1 LEEESV
7 LTRRVGRRSLLAS
20 GAALGAG
27 AVLAACAAPAAPTAT
42 TAPSKPVEP
51 AKPAAEPTKPAAAA
65 PAAAPTNTPAAA
77 PSVAPGAAPTKPAEA
92 AKPAA
97 EPTKPAAAP
106 AAAGAGRGASGTL
119 KVLYWQGPT
128 ILNAALAV
136 GTKDNHA
143 SRISNEPLMN
153 FDAQGNM
160 VPVLAAEVPSK
171 ANGGLSEDGKT
182 VTYKLKKDVK
192 WADGKPFTA
201 DDVVFTFQFITD
213 KETASTQVGYYLE
226 LDKVEAV
233 DPATVKLTFKQPAP
247 GWYVPFVGEGG
258 QVLPKHALEQF
269 RGAKSREAP
278 FNLKAFG
285 TGAFM
290 TDSFKPG
297 DSVVWVA
304 NPNFRD
310 PNKPGYAKIEMKG
323 GGDAVSAARAV
334 FQTGEYDFAWNLQV
348 EWQVLEELQKGGK
361 GTLLTLP
368 GIGVEQIYFNMT
380 DPNTE
385 VDGEKSS
392 LKTKHPF
399 LTDKRVREALSLA
412 IDRATMAK
420 QLYGETGD
428 ATTNVLTTPP
438 AMSSK
443 NTKWEYSLEKA
454 NKLLDDAGYKKGANN
469 MRTTPDGKPMKM
481 VLSTSINSLRQKEQA
496 LIKDGWNKI
505 GVDVELKAVDAGVY
519 FASDPGKPDTINHMY
534 WDAAMY
540 TSTFTS
546 PYPQSYM
553 KSWYSGDVS
562 RDVSQKANNW
572 SGTNRNRWIS
582 DAYNKAYEGALK
594 ELDPA
599 KSAALWHA
607 ANDLVVNEFINV
619 PLIDRKRV
627 DAHSKAIKGPMLV
640 PFDSDPWN
648 IGDWTKA

>member
-1 LEEESV
+1 
-7 LTRRVGRRSLLAS
+7 LTRRVGRRGLLAS

-27 AVLAACAAPAAPTAT
+27 AVLAACAAPPAPTAT
-42 TAPSKPVEP
+42 ALPSTPAEP
-51 AKPAAEPTKPAAAA
+51 AKPAAATPTR
-65 PAAAPTNTPAAA
+65 
-77 PSVAPGAAPTKPAEA
+77 PAEA

-97 EPTKPAAAP
+97 EPTRPAAT
-106 AAAGAGRGASGTL
+106 GVGRGAAGTL

-128 ILNAALAV
+128 ILNAALAI

-143 SRISNEPLMN
+143 ARISNEPLLT
-153 FDAQGNM
+153 FDAMGNM
-160 VPVLAAEVPSK
+160 VPVLAAEVPSR
-171 ANGGLSEDGKT
+171 ANGGLSEDGKS
-182 VTYKLKKDVK
+182 VTYKLKKDVT

-201 DDVVFTFQFITD
+201 DDVVFTYQFITD

-226 LDKVEAV
+226 LEKVEAV
-233 DPATVKLTFKQPAP
+233 DPTTVKLTFKQAAP

-258 QVLPKHALEQF
+258 QILPKHALEQF

-290 TDSFKPG
+290 TDSFRPG

-310 PNKPGYAKIEMKG
+310 PNKPSYARIEMKG

-348 EWQVLEELQKGGK
+348 EWQVLDELQKGGK

-368 GIGVEQIYFNMT
+368 GIGVEQIFFNMT

-392 LKTKHPF
+392 LKTRHPF
-399 LTDKRVREALSLA
+399 LTDKRVREALSLGV
-412 IDRATMAK
+412 DRATIAK

-454 NKLLDDAGYKKGANN
+454 NKLLDDAGYKRGADN

-496 LIKDGWNKI
+496 LIKEGWQKI
-505 GVDVELKAVDAGVY
+505 GVAVELKAVDAGVY
-519 FASDPGKPDTINHMY
+519 FASDPGKPDTISHMY

-546 PYPQSYM
+546 PYPKSYM
-553 KSWYSGDVS
+553 KAWYSGDVL

-572 SGTNRNRWIS
+572 SGANRNRWVS
-582 DAYNKAYEGALK
+582 DAYNKAYETALK
-594 ELDPA
+594 ELDAA
-599 KSAALWHA
+599 KSAGLWQA
-607 ANDLVVNEFINV
+607 ANDLVVTEFVNV

-627 DAHSKAIKGPMLV
+627 DAHSTAIKGPMLV

-648 IGDWTKA
+648 IGDWTRA